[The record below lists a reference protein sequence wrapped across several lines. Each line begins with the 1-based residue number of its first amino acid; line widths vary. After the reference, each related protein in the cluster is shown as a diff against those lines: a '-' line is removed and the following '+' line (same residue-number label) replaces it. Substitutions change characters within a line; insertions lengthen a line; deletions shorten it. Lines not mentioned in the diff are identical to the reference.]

1 MMDTRA
7 KGAVRDAF
15 VEGIGTALAF
25 AAVGLAVALVI
36 RAVKAGAAALPGG
49 GGLPS

>member
-1 MMDTRA
+1 MMDTRQ

-15 VEGIGTALAF
+15 VEGLGTALAF
-25 AAVGLAVALVI
+25 AVVGLAAALIV

-49 GGLPS
+49 GLPS